1 MSWNDSWRRRR
12 HHPAVRL
19 CAHSHEWI
27 VRWLEENGWRKNA
40 LSLPSRKS
48 ILEGDPDPGWQQMIL
63 VRERDISVEGKIVS
77 VRVPGARTPKAR
89 LSVYEWK
96 DLMAELEDAYSQL
109 GLTVPRAHHRLR
121 RT

>member
-27 VRWLEENGWRKNA
+27 VRWLESLGWTKSRLIVPTRQQV
-40 LSLPSRKS
+40 LS
-48 ILEGDPDPGWQQMIL
+48 GDPDPGFQEMRYADSPLSIPAL
-63 VRERDISVEGKIVS
+63 CS
-77 VRVPGARTPKAR
+77 VPGARTPKAR
-89 LSVYEWK
+89 LSVHEWK
-96 DLMAELEDAYSQL
+96 DFIENPDTGLARAYRML
-109 GLTVPRAHHRLR
+109 GMDIPPARNRLR